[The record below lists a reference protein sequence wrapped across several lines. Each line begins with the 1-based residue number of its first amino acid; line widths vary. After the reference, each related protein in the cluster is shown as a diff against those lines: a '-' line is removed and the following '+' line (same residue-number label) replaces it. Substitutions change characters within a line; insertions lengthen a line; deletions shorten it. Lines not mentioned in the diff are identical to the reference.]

1 MLYKLTRS
9 FTLFVA
15 VAAHAK
21 NASAQDTTSMTL
33 SRARALARSASAEVA
48 AARYTVEA
56 ARARA
61 RQAGAFINPVL
72 SYDREQTSRAGESTS
87 QDIIGVDQTIE
98 APGVRGARRDAA
110 RLRTSLAEARL
121 LGAEAQLD
129 LDVARAYAQAIA
141 AGRRALLADQAAQAF
156 AAAARI
162 SERRL
167 REGDISGF
175 AARRIRLETARYVVM
190 RAEAVLARGTALL
203 TLATLTGSP
212 MDSSTQLRDPVADVT
227 VAAMSVS
234 GDSLVA
240 VALRSRPELAAGGLE
255 VDVATVETR
264 LASRERLPSATLT
277 VGSKREEV
285 IGGDQLTGFVAGL
298 SLPLPLWD
306 RRSGAVGAAEA
317 ETQRR
322 AADLAGVRRRIT
334 REVSEAVEALRA
346 VQEQLRVL
354 GPELQSDAESVLR
367 SAQLAYA
374 EGELS
379 LIEWLDTVRAY
390 YETQTSIVNLRAE
403 LVVRAA
409 ALERAVGTSF
419 MQELR

>member
-9 FTLFVA
+9 FALFVA
-15 VAAHAK
+15 VAAQAK
-21 NASAQDTTSMTL
+21 NVSAQDTTSLTL
-33 SRARALARSASAEVA
+33 PRARALARSASAEVA

-72 SYDREQTSRAGESTS
+72 SYGREQTDRSGESTS
-87 QDIIGVDQTIE
+87 QDIIAVDQTVE
-98 APGVRGARRDAA
+98 APGVRSARRDAA
-110 RLRTSLAEARL
+110 RLRTSLAGARL
-121 LGAEAQLD
+121 LSAEALLD
-129 LDVARAYAQAIA
+129 LEVTRAYVQAIA
-141 AGRRALLADQAAQAF
+141 AGRRASLADQAAQAF

-175 AARRIRLETARYVVM
+175 AARRIRLETARYAVM
-190 RAEAVLARGTALL
+190 RAEAILARSTARL
-203 TLATLTGSP
+203 TLATLIADAIDP
-212 MDSSTQLRDPVADVT
+212 STQLREPVADFT

-234 GDSLVA
+234 SDSLVA
-240 VALRSRPELAAGGLE
+240 MALRSRPELAAGGLE

-277 VGSKREEV
+277 FGSKREEV
-285 IGGDQLTGFVAGL
+285 IGGDQLGGFVAGL
-298 SLPLPLWD
+298 SVPLPLWD
-306 RRSGAVGAAEA
+306 RRSGAVGAGEA
-317 ETQRR
+317 ETRRR
-322 AADLAGVRRRIT
+322 AAELAGVRRRVT
-334 REVSEAVEALRA
+334 REVTEGVEALSA

-354 GPELQSDAESVLR
+354 GPDLQSDAMSVLR

-403 LVVRAA
+403 LLVRAA
-409 ALERAVGTSF
+409 ALERAVGTSLF
-419 MQELR
+419 QELR